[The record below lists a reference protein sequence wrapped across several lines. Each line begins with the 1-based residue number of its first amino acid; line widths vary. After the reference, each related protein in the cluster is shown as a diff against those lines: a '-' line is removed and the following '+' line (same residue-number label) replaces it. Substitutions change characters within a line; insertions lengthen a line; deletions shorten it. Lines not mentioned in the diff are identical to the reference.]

1 MTFYDKIKWVLGILI
16 VFVLIIS
23 TNLVDRNNFETVKN
37 SVETIYKDR
46 LIAKDLI
53 YKIHKSLSK
62 KEIALVTED
71 KNFFV
76 GSNKLENKEIS
87 ELIFSFEKTKL
98 TKEEEKTFKE
108 LKENFQKQINLEA
121 DILINKFQ
129 KKENLRKNLLDI
141 KENLHELSQIQ
152 ISEGNKQLSISKKAF
167 DTVDLFT
174 QIEIYLLIF
183 LAITIQ
189 IIVMYNP
196 KKYN

>member
-71 KNFFV
+71 KNFFE

-98 TKEEEKTFKE
+98 TKEEEIAFKE

-121 DILINKFQ
+121 DILTNKFQ

-141 KENLHELSQIQ
+141 KENLQELSQIQ

-196 KKYN
+196 KKNN